1 MSPFAL
7 ISHLLWLISFEIKM
21 GGGSNFSIAASATLW
36 NIPWH
41 YELNPVSSLGG
52 DEVTSFFSN
61 ENKTD
66 LLITDLQ
73 KDGQTY

>member
-21 GGGSNFSIAASATLW
+21 GGQIFSIAASATLW